1 MDQPSPSFFAEQ
13 LRKGFADD
21 PWHGPSTADLLRGLT
36 AEQAA
41 ARPLPAAHSI
51 WELVLHMTGWMDEVR
66 RRLLGGEPGLPE
78 AGDWPAVPAATA
90 AGWEAAQHALADSA
104 AALGAAI
111 RALRPEDLARTVG
124 RASRPLGTGV
134 TLAAMLSGVV
144 QHNAYHSGQI
154 ALLRK
159 GAGG

>member
-1 MDQPSPSFFAEQ
+1 MDHPSPSFFAEQ

-21 PWHGPSTADLLRGLT
+21 PWHGPSTADLLQGVT

-41 ARPLPAAHSI
+41 ARPLAGAHTI
-51 WELVLHMTGWMDEVR
+51 WELVLHMTGWMREVR
-66 RRLLGGEPGLPE
+66 RRLAGGEPGEPE
-78 AGDWPAVPAATA
+78 EGDWPAVPAATA
-90 AGWEAAQHALADSA
+90 EAWDATRRALAGSVAELEAAVL
-104 AALGAAI
+104 
-111 RALRPEDLARTVG
+111 ALRPEDLGRAVG

-134 TLAAMLSGVV
+134 TIAAMLSGVV

-159 GAGG
+159 AANG